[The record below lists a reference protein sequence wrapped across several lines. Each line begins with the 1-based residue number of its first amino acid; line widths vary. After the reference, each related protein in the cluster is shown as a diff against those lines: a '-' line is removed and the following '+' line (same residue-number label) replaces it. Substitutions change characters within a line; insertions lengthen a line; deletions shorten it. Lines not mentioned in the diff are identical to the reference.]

1 MRVCVPE
8 GDAGGAKGGSE
19 REGVGS
25 ARTWRER
32 ERECVCACM
41 WVRMRLCKR
50 ERERECVC
58 VCVCMWVRMWLR
70 KRERERECVCVDADT
85 GACDTRRGKTIRGAA
100 PCELGMDKQ
109 KGMAIEV
116 DGK

>member
-1 MRVCVPE
+1 MCVRVPE

-25 ARTWRER
+25 TRAWREREHVCVCMCVRACGCSCARER
-32 ERECVCACM
+32 ERES
-41 WVRMRLCKR
+41 
-50 ERERECVC
+50 VC
-58 VCVCMWVRMWLR
+58 VCGCGCGCMR
-70 KRERERECVCVDADT
+70 D
-85 GACDTRRGKTIRGAA
+85 KTIWGVA
-100 PCELGMDKQ
+100 PHELGTDKQ